1 MNANAWMYDAIIYIY
16 ALSLLFYFSDFI
28 YENRKAK
35 LIGTGLLI
43 FVWLISG
50 VFIVIRMLKLLQQ
63 PVFEFSTFEILH
75 WFSWL
80 LMTVAFITSQYFR
93 MKVLVFFVNVLGFA
107 VFALNMYSSS
117 REGQTLDLERATV
130 DLLYVHISLIITSY
144 VFLTVGCLLAI
155 MYLILHNRLK
165 KKKWTNWLKKFP
177 SLQLI
182 EDAIDRFVI
191 IGYPLLVMALSI
203 ATISLV
209 VDGEGVLL
217 FDIQV
222 LISIASI
229 GTFGFYIYQ
238 RSIGKKHG
246 YYLARLYIVAY
257 MITILNMFSNQISS
271 FH

>member
-1 MNANAWMYDAIIYIY
+1 MNATAWLYDAIVYIY

-28 YENRKAK
+28 YENRRAK

-50 VFIVIRMLKLLQQ
+50 VFIVSRTLRLLQL
-63 PVFEFSTFEILH
+63 PVFEFSTFELLH

-80 LMTVAFITSQYFR
+80 LITVAFISSQYFR

-117 REGQTLDLERATV
+117 REGQTLDLERTTV

-165 KKKWTNWLKKFP
+165 KKKWTKWLKNFP
-177 SLQLI
+177 SLELI
-182 EDAIDRFVI
+182 QRAIDRFVI
-191 IGYPLLVMALSI
+191 VGFPLLIMALSI
-203 ATISLV
+203 AMISLIV
-209 VDGEGVLL
+209 EGEAKLL
-217 FDIQV
+217 FDVQS
-222 LISIASI
+222 LISVVSI
-229 GTFGFYIYQ
+229 GIFGYYIYQ
-238 RSIGKKHG
+238 RSVRKKHG

-257 MITILNMFSNQISS
+257 AVQILNMFANEISS

>member
-1 MNANAWMYDAIIYIY
+1 MNATTWLYDAIVYIY

-50 VFIVIRMLKLLQQ
+50 VFIVSRTLKLLQQ
-63 PVFEFSTFEILH
+63 PIFEFSNFELLH

-80 LMTVAFITSQYFR
+80 LITVAFISSQYFR

-117 REGQTLDLERATV
+117 REGQTLDLERTTV

-165 KKKWTNWLKKFP
+165 KKKWTKWLKNFP
-177 SLQLI
+177 SLELI
-182 EDAIDRFVI
+182 ERAIDRIVI
-191 IGYPLLVMALSI
+191 IGFPLLVMALSI
-203 ATISLV
+203 AMISLV
-209 VDGEGVLL
+209 VEGEARLL
-217 FDIQV
+217 FDIQSV
-222 LISIASI
+222 VSAISI
-229 GTFGFYIYQ
+229 GVFGFFIYQ
-238 RSIGKKHG
+238 RSSGKKPG
-246 YYLARLYIVAY
+246 YYLAKLYLIAY
-257 MITILNMFSNQISS
+257 SIQILNMFANELSR